1 MFASAE
7 IVPETMDVLLFAAG
21 GAIENYLLQAF
32 EGMDKEFGGI
42 NGYLSEA
49 LKLTKSDIGE
59 LRKKYTE
66 D

>member
-1 MFASAE
+1 MGFNKE
-7 IVPETMDVLLFAAG
+7 D
-21 GAIENYLLQAF
+21 AIEYYLLRAF

-42 NGYLSEA
+42 NGYLNEA

-66 D
+66 DYE